1 MGDYESAQR
10 HLEMAYH
17 LAPDQRATRQMLGE
31 MYVIHGDLDRAVR
44 LWRTV
49 DMTHGQLDAR
59 YWWYTHIGAQQ
70 QAGWLKEATGQL
82 DTMY

>member
-1 MGDYESAQR
+1 
-10 HLEMAYH
+10 
-17 LAPDQRATRQMLGE
+17 
-31 MYVIHGDLDRAVR
+31 
-44 LWRTV
+44 
-49 DMTHGQLDAR
+49 MTHGQLDAR